1 MGDGRLKSSTLSHPV
16 VLPPSQAKLCYV
28 LVEPFLADKQTQTP
42 ASSPRNTQDKGS
54 QSLIATFTKVS

>member
-28 LVEPFLADKQTQTP
+28 LIEPFLADKQTQTP
-42 ASSPRNTQDKGS
+42 ASSPRNTHATNTERIKAL
-54 QSLIATFTKVS
+54 SLS